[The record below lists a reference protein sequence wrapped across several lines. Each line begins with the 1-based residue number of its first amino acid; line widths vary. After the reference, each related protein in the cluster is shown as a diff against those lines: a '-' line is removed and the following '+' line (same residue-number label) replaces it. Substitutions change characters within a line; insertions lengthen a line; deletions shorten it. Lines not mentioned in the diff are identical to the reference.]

1 MTDHFPAATKKVGPA
16 SFLCAS
22 CGAEVRMDWV
32 APNFGLCELCE
43 EQIMHGPV
51 SYVPPVPAGSQ
62 EPKP

>member
-22 CGAEVRMDWV
+22 CGAEV
-32 APNFGLCELCE
+32 CE

-51 SYVPPVPAGSQ
+51 SYVPSVLAGSQ